1 LILTHLADCSFFCV
15 SQISNSPRV
24 VVHPR
29 STGHYHARDS
39 VSDSALRA
47 WANDSVGVYPRP
59 YAALKPSY
67 RQIPSV
73 KDIRAVR
80 GVKLVQEVLQGMR
93 NCNNIFGN
101 VMGTRTCFQICD

>member
-1 LILTHLADCSFFCV
+1 
-15 SQISNSPRV
+15 
-24 VVHPR
+24 VHPR
-29 STGHYHARDS
+29 SNGHNQARDS
-39 VSDSALRA
+39 ACDTALRA

-59 YAALKPSY
+59 YAALKPTY
-67 RQIPSV
+67 RKIPSV

-93 NCNNIFGN
+93 NCNNIFGK